1 MQKKRRRKRGT
12 DRRKTTKSKRLKRD
26 ACGMLP
32 EQTAAKCTPAETPDG
47 ENTPRIVF
55 QKRGG
60 EQRGVLYA

>member
-1 MQKKRRRKRGT
+1 MG
-12 DRRKTTKSKRLKRD
+12 RKTTKAKRRKRN

-47 ENTPRIVF
+47 EKTLRIVF